1 MERNCFW
8 RYEQIIKG
16 VEFFS
21 QTKYLRPKNL
31 ISLITPHH
39 ANEIGSIVL
48 GFFVQRILCVNRL
61 KYVGYKSVDSV
72 PQLVQDYMGG
82 KVKVDEFITH
92 NLPLDDINKA
102 FDLMHSGER

>member
-1 MERNCFW
+1 MLEKGKLDCFLF
-8 RYEQIIKG
+8 RES
-16 VEFFS
+16 F
-21 QTKYLRPKNL
+21 
-31 ISLITPHH
+31 
-39 ANEIGSIVL
+39 
-48 GFFVQRILCVNRL
+48 VNRL

>member
-1 MERNCFW
+1 M
-8 RYEQIIKG
+8 
-16 VEFFS
+16 
-21 QTKYLRPKNL
+21 
-31 ISLITPHH
+31 
-39 ANEIGSIVL
+39 ANWIV
-48 GFFVQRILCVNRL
+48 FCSENQSFVNRL

>member
-1 MERNCFW
+1 MLEKGKLDCFLF
-8 RYEQIIKG
+8 RE
-16 VEFFS
+16 
-21 QTKYLRPKNL
+21 
-31 ISLITPHH
+31 
-39 ANEIGSIVL
+39 SIL
-48 GFFVQRILCVNRL
+48 FVNRL

-72 PQLVQDYMGG
+72 PQLIQDYMGG